1 MKPGASAKMAS
12 AVLDASAV
20 LAHIRGERGSEPVAQ
35 IALEAVM
42 SAVNLA
48 EVFSKLLE
56 RGLSGSQA
64 DSIIYRY
71 GFDIVPFDEELARQ
85 TGALR
90 PATRS
95 LGLSLGDRACL
106 ALAQR
111 EGLPVLTTDRNWT
124 KLDLGIE
131 IKVVR

>member
-1 MKPGASAKMAS
+1 MAS

-20 LAHIRGERGSEPVAQ
+20 LAHIGGEQGSSAVAQ
-35 IALEAVM
+35 VAAEALI

-48 EVFSKLLE
+48 DVYSKLVE
-56 RGLSGSQA
+56 RGLTADQA
-64 DSIIYRY
+64 DAIIYRY
-71 GFDIVPFDEELARQ
+71 GFEIVPFDEELARQ
-85 TGALR
+85 TGVLR
-90 PATRS
+90 SATRK

-111 EGLPVLTTDRNWT
+111 ENLPAFTADKTWA
-124 KLDLGIE
+124 KLNLGID

>member
-1 MKPGASAKMAS
+1 MAS
-12 AVLDASAV
+12 AILDASAL
-20 LAHIRGERGSEPVAQ
+20 LAHIGGEPGADGLD
-35 IALEAVM
+35 ALAGEALI

-48 EVFSKLLE
+48 EVLAKLSE
-56 RGLSGSQA
+56 RGLSQRDA
-64 DSIIYRY
+64 DGIVYRY
-71 GFDIVPFDEELARQ
+71 RLEVIPFDEELARQ

-111 EGLPVLTTDRNWT
+111 ERLPVLTADRSWA
-124 KLDLGIE
+124 KLDLGVAIR
-131 IKVVR
+131 VVR

>member
-1 MKPGASAKMAS
+1 MAS
-12 AVLDASAV
+12 AVFDSSVV
-20 LAHIRGERGSEPVAQ
+20 LAHIGYKQGSDGIDELAVE
-35 IALEAVM
+35 ALI

-48 EVFSKLLE
+48 EVFTKLAE
-56 RGLSGSQA
+56 RGLSASEA
-64 DSIIYRY
+64 DSIVYRY
-71 GFDIVPFDEELARQ
+71 RFEVVPFDEEFARQ

-90 PATRS
+90 PATKS

-111 EGLPVLTTDRNWT
+111 EHLPVLTADKNWAR
-124 KLDLGIE
+124 LNLGIA

>member
-1 MKPGASAKMAS
+1 MAS
-12 AVLDASAV
+12 AVFDASAL
-20 LAHIRGERGSEPVAQ
+20 LAHIGQEPGSDGLDELAVE
-35 IALEAVM
+35 ALM

-48 EVFSKLLE
+48 EVFAKLAE
-56 RGLSGSQA
+56 RGLSQRES
-64 DSIIYRY
+64 DMIVYRY
-71 GFDIVPFDEELARQ
+71 RLEVVPFDEDLARQ

-90 PATRS
+90 PATKS

-111 EGLPVLTTDRNWT
+111 ERLPILTADRSWA
-124 KLDLGIE
+124 KLNLGIS

>member
-1 MKPGASAKMAS
+1 MARI
-12 AVLDASAV
+12 VLDASAV
-20 LAHIRGERGSEPVAQ
+20 LAHIGGERGSDAVAQ
-35 IALEAVM
+35 VAVDAVM

-48 EVFSKLLE
+48 EVYSKLVE
-56 RGLSGSQA
+56 RGLSADQA

-71 GFDIVPFDEELARQ
+71 GFEIVPFDEVLARQ

-90 PATRS
+90 SATRK

-111 EGLPVLTTDRNWT
+111 DDLPVLTADRSWA
-124 KLDLGIE
+124 KLDLGID

>member
-1 MKPGASAKMAS
+1 MAS
-12 AVLDASAV
+12 AVLDASVV
-20 LAHIRGERGSEPVAQ
+20 LAHIRQESGSDCVDELAAE
-35 IALEAVM
+35 ALI

-48 EVFSKLLE
+48 EIFAKLAE
-56 RGLSGSQA
+56 RGLSQDQA
-64 DSIIYRY
+64 DMIVYRY
-71 GFDIVPFDEELARQ
+71 RLEVVPFDEDLARQ

-90 PATRS
+90 PATKA

-111 EGLPVLTTDRNWT
+111 ARLPILTADRSWA
-124 KLDLGIE
+124 KLDLGIP